1 MGLCQCG
8 PTKCLAPPT
17 KLFATSVPVLWVT
30 KKFNTMQAPT
40 PVNREISRD
49 PRPKVAVD
57 SGDETFGKETIEE
70 STVNDQTKGA
80 STRGDRKVVE
90 RSYSTDSE
98 DIDYSDIPQEVE
110 EDEEFRLAMELA
122 MAAAQNPHLSPE
134 EIQKLVG
141 AKNKQREMVDEI
153 TKQKQKDLAELRKK
167 ESANGWWA
175 TAAKKAE
182 EMKDRAERRL
192 YADVIRKDTSMME
205 MRKKMKIL
213 RKTLKAH
220 RLQGNRVETRH
231 AFKRQRMEKNLF
243 QAEGTLSKTQHL
255 FTNSSYNVQEY
266 LKAMMKASKK
276 WRKKGTD
283 EELMLE
289 AQLCRNMHQMLAL
302 EKQKVKSKKNTKEL
316 KKYLQRC
323 KGWLSD
329 KEAFCE
335 MNLMTLE
342 VTQSS
347 IHFLLDDTLKRQ
359 DTLIEKLKNSD
370 EFKDIDLS
378 KVDISHIKLP
388 DFSLAKDIQRSAS
401 LRAMKGLPITDSIR
415 IKKEHDERSK
425 ASRHTQEEAR
435 ARAIEEAEAR
445 QRLVENY
452 YKSKD
457 QNQHELYVET
467 KDDISVSSR
476 LSDPDASGNH
486 DSDSHFKFGNDGPWV
501 AGDTSLD
508 AVEEDHQSVAKGDH
522 IPTRVPAD
530 GEGHDR
536 SDRDHDEP
544 SAGEEKNQKSIDDK
558 DRVVT
563 KGRQRTIAPID
574 DSESS
579 AKESTSNKIAEERT
593 PMKKKKAHR
602 STDEPS
608 SDKTTSTKSTIE
620 PKD

>member
-1 MGLCQCG
+1 
-8 PTKCLAPPT
+8 
-17 KLFATSVPVLWVT
+17 
-30 KKFNTMQAPT
+30 MQAPT

-49 PRPKVAVD
+49 PRPKAVVD
-57 SGDETFGKETIEE
+57 QHDESVDKETAEE
-70 STVNDQTKGA
+70 TTANDRKDSSPTGIH
-80 STRGDRKVVE
+80 RKVVE
-90 RSYSTDSE
+90 RSCSTDSE
-98 DIDYSDIPQEVE
+98 DIDYSDVPQEHE

-141 AKNKQREMVDEI
+141 TKNKQREMVDEL

-175 TAAKKAE
+175 AAAKKAE

-192 YADVIRKDTSMME
+192 YAEVIRKDPGMME

-302 EKQKVKSKKNTKEL
+302 EKQKVKGKKNTKEL

-342 VTQSS
+342 ATQSS
-347 IHFLLDDTLKRQ
+347 IHFLLDDTLKRH
-359 DTLIEKLKNSD
+359 DTLIEKFKNSD
-370 EFKDIDLS
+370 EFKDVDLS

-388 DFSLAKDIQRSAS
+388 AFSLAKDIQRSES

-415 IKKEHDERSK
+415 VKKEHDERSR
-425 ASRHTQEEAR
+425 ASRQTQEEAR
-435 ARAIEEAEAR
+435 VRAIEEAETR

-452 YKSKD
+452 YKSKG
-457 QNQHELYVET
+457 QNQPELYVET
-467 KDDISVSSR
+467 KDDVSVSSR

-501 AGDTSLD
+501 AGDSSLD
-508 AVEEDHQSVAKGDH
+508 AVEEDHQSVAEGSR
-522 IPTRVPAD
+522 TRALMPAD
-530 GEGHDR
+530 GENLDR
-536 SDRDHDEP
+536 PDRDQDED
-544 SAGEEKNQKSIDDK
+544 SVDDKNQKSIDK
-558 DRVVT
+558 NETPVAKT
-563 KGRQRTIAPID
+563 GRQRTIAPSD

-579 AKESTSNKIAEERT
+579 AKESVPSQIEAESA
-593 PMKKKKAHR
+593 PSKKKAHR
-602 STDEPS
+602 SQDEPS
-608 SDKTTSTKSTIE
+608 SDKTTSTKSTIDPRE
-620 PKD
+620 